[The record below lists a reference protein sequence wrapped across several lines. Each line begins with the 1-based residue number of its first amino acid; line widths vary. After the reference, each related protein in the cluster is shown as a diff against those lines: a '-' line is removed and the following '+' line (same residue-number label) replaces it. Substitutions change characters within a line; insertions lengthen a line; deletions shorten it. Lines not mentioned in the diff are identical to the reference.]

1 MPMLVSIYMPTK
13 NREALLRKAV
23 QSVLSQTYADIELIV
38 VNDASTDGTARYL
51 DQLAAADQRVRVIH
65 HDKSLGAPKCR
76 NEAILSATGEY
87 VTGLDDDDEFHV
99 GRIQAFVDYAQ
110 LLIKASQPFSGLYSQ
125 DVGDYGTRQ
134 QISRKIG
141 FSNWEGL
148 FVSNDI
154 GSQLFAE
161 RDAYIEAG
169 LFDEQMP
176 AWQDLDMFIR
186 IVRAR
191 GPARLLDAALYTL
204 NVEPRNDRIS
214 FGSKDRILLAY
225 KRLAA
230 KWQETPQSM
239 RQALFLQ
246 AFGRHYGYKPGVKD
260 LLTFFSMGF
269 SLRNIRTL
277 SGLYVRDL
285 ENVQR
290 N

>member
-1 MPMLVSIYMPTK
+1 MQVSIYMPTK
-13 NREALLRKAV
+13 NREGLLRKAV
-23 QSVLSQTYADIELIV
+23 RSVLTQTYTELELIV
-38 VNDASTDGTARYL
+38 VNDASTDGTADYL
-51 DQLAAADQRVRVIH
+51 NELATDNSRVHVIH
-65 HDKSLGAPKCR
+65 HEKSLGAPKCR
-76 NEAILSATGEY
+76 NEAIMAATGQY
-87 VTGLDDDDEFHV
+87 VTGLDDDDEFHP

-110 LLIKASQPFSGLYSQ
+110 LLTKAGEPFSGLYSQ
-125 DVGDYGTRQ
+125 DIGDYGTRQ

-141 FSNWEGL
+141 FSSWEGL

-161 RDAYIEAG
+161 RSAYIDAG

-176 AWQDLDMFIR
+176 AWQDLDLFIR
-186 IVRAR
+186 IVKTR

-204 NVEPRNDRIS
+204 NVEPRSDRIS
-214 FGSKDRILLAY
+214 FGSKERILLAY
-225 KRLAA
+225 KRLAS
-230 KWQETPQSM
+230 KWSDIPRSM

-246 AFGRHYGYKPGVKD
+246 AFGRHYGYKPGFRD

-285 ENVQR
+285 ENAQR